1 VLTEGG
7 TILGFDCT
15 YACQCMTI
23 SQFQPTCILTT
34 HLPKSSIILS
44 FHLLLSYMWLFPRG
58 LLTNILYTFL
68 VALPDDKINPLQ
80 HVKFHSN
87 LYKLTTSSLC
97 NILRAYV
104 ILFQN
109 LVLSSAL
116 GRFILCVQCSY
127 LTFCNILA

>member
-1 VLTEGG
+1 VLTEGS

-23 SQFQPTCILTT
+23 NQFHPTCILTT
-34 HLPKSSIILS
+34 HLPKSKIILS
-44 FHLLLSYMWLFPRG
+44 SHLLLSYMWLFPRG

-68 VALPDDKINPLQ
+68 VALPDDKISPLQ
-80 HVKFHSN
+80 QVKFHSN
-87 LYKLTTSSLC
+87 LYKLTSSSLC
-97 NILRAYV
+97 NILRTYL

-109 LVLSSAL
+109 LVSSAL
-116 GRFILCVQCSY
+116 GRFNLCECSY